1 MTLPTP
7 IVARTARQILRKFAL
22 SDAPDIFAL
31 NADREVTR
39 YLGDDEAFA
48 SVEVALE
55 FLKGY
60 DPYRTEGMGRWAA
73 VDATTNEYLG
83 WCGLRVQPDGDV
95 DLGYRYKRA
104 AWGRGLATEASHA
117 CLAIAFGPLG
127 LASVVA
133 RAPPENA
140 ASIRVMQK
148 VGMRYDGPSEF
159 AGHPAVLYRIRA
171 ADYAGAQK

>member
-22 SDAPDIFAL
+22 SDA
-31 NADREVTR
+31 
-39 YLGDDEAFA
+39 
-48 SVEVALE
+48 LE

-60 DPYRTEGMGRWAA
+60 DPYRTEGMGRWTA

-83 WCGLRVQPDGDV
+83 WCGLRVQPSGDV
-95 DLGYRYKRA
+95 DLGYRDKRA

-127 LASVVA
+127 LESVIA
-133 RAPPENA
+133 HAYPENA

-148 VGMRYDGPSEF
+148 LGMRYEGPSKF
-159 AGHPAVLYRIRA
+159 AGHAAVLYRIRA
-171 ADYAGAQK
+171 ADYVGAPK